1 MRFGVTLPNLGYARG
16 PSRMVELAVAAEAA
30 GWDGV
35 FVWDTFGGPEYDSLF
50 EHDIT
55 RRAPW
60 DPWVLLAAAA
70 AATERV
76 QLGTMVT
83 PVSRRRPWKLASEV
97 ATVDQLSAGRVILSV
112 SLGWVPDAAFVNV
125 NEESSRLVRSQRLDE
140 GLAIATA
147 MWGHDRASLDGAHFR
162 ITSVP
167 GVPSAQRHRVPIW
180 VVGAWPSPTSM
191 RRALRFDG
199 LIPAVL
205 ADDGVTW
212 MQPEPEQLAVIAADV
227 GAAEVAAG
235 YDIVVEGNTSRDH
248 RKGAARVS
256 PYRDAGATWWLEG
269 VWSFLFD
276 PHSSDERMLSRIE
289 AGPPAD

>member
-1 MRFGVTLPNLGYARG
+1 MRFGVTLPNLGYAAG
-16 PSRMVELAVAAEAA
+16 PSRMIELAVAAETA

-35 FVWDTFGGPEYDSLF
+35 FVWDTFGGPEYDALF
-50 EHDIT
+50 EHDVI

-76 QLGTMVT
+76 RLGTLVT
-83 PVSRRRPWKLASEV
+83 PLSRRRPWKLASEV
-97 ATVDQLSAGRVILSV
+97 ATVDQLSAGRVTLSV
-112 SLGWVPDAAFVNV
+112 SLGWVPDAAFSKV
-125 NEESSRLVRSQRLDE
+125 NEESSRPVRSQRLDE
-140 GLAIATA
+140 ALEIATA
-147 MWGHDRASLDGAHFR
+147 MWGDDRVSLDGAHFR

-180 VVGAWPSPTSM
+180 VVGAWPRPKSM

-199 LIPAVL
+199 LIPVVV
-205 ADDGVTW
+205 ADDGLTW
-212 MQPEPEQLAVIAADV
+212 MQPEPEQLAVITADV
-227 GAAEVAAG
+227 AGAGIAAG
-235 YDIVVEGNTSRDH
+235 YDIVVEGNTSRDR
-248 RKGAARVS
+248 RKAAARVS

-269 VWSFLFD
+269 VWSFLAD
-276 PHSSDERMLSRIE
+276 PHSDERMLSRIE